1 MFPVWSCF
9 LPDDDDDDEPQNG
22 DVSDNDPSENNSKDE
37 RPHSKKRRSTL
48 SKEAVATLR
57 SWLWEHRF
65 NAYPTEAEKRKLC
78 EQCGLTMV
86 QLCNWF
92 INARRRTLP
101 EMIRREGRDPARY
114 TMSRRSG
121 DGSSVH
127 RHDDQLQTTEQALSE
142 IATLHS
148 NTTSPV
154 PINYPLTFPL
164 PSNSVT
170 DSTRHDDGSG
180 ATVTYNSPPFLPLP
194 RSLRTASGHHVPP
207 SPVMFDPPPAY
218 YLHYPTPMV
227 VVPAAVPL
235 PFTALCPPRMSL
247 MNSGSATDQSRSLL
261 SSSMQSGVRNSFQ
274 MLCDVALKE
283 GGLANK

>member
-1 MFPVWSCF
+1 M
-9 LPDDDDDDEPQNG
+9 DEI
-22 DVSDNDPSENNSKDE
+22 SDNDGSENTSRDE

-142 IATLHS
+142 ITTLHS
-148 NTTSPV
+148 STNSPAPV
-154 PINYPLTFPL
+154 NYPLTFSL
-164 PSNSVT
+164 PAGNIT
-170 DSTRHDDGSG
+170 DATRRDDGSG

-207 SPVMFDPPPAY
+207 SVMFDPPPAY
-218 YLHYPTPMV
+218 YLQYPTPMV

-235 PFTALCPPRMSL
+235 SFAALCPPRMSL
-247 MNSGSATDQSRSLL
+247 MTTSDHSRSLL
-261 SSSMQSGVRNSFQ
+261 SPSLPNSVRNSFQ

-283 GGLANK
+283 GGFPNK